1 MLDTDKREYIYQMY
15 KLGKTLDNGKKLL
28 DNINLSFYPGA
39 KIGVLGNNGSG
50 KSTLMKVMAGVD
62 DRYDG
67 DAAPARWAKI
77 GYLQQEPELTE
88 DATVLEN
95 IEEAVKETRDLL
107 NEFNDLSKKAGPL
120 QHTAPRLRSRAQRL
134 QRLLLRAHAAARV
147 CGLVG

>member
-107 NEFNDLSKKAGPL
+107 NDFNDLSKKARTL
-120 QHTAPRLRSRAQRL
+120 QHTAPRLRLRVQRL
-134 QRLLLRAHAAARV
+134 LRHLLRAHAAARV